1 VRRVV
6 VDPGV
11 LVSAIITPLGPP
23 AEILRAVA
31 QGTVALVVCPHLL
44 AELLGVLRR
53 DKFRGYLTIEEVER
67 YVAGVASRAET
78 RPNPQTVAPIT
89 RDPKDDYL
97 IALAREAGVDAVVSG
112 DADLLVLERIEPP
125 ILSPSSLIE
134 ELARES
140 T

>member
-1 VRRVV
+1 LRRLV

-23 AEILRAVA
+23 AEILRAAA
-31 QGTVALVVCPHLL
+31 QGRVALVVCPHLL

-53 DKFRGYLTIEEVER
+53 EKFRSYLTIEEAER

-78 RPNPQTVAPIT
+78 RPDPQAVAPIT

-97 IALAREAGVDAVVSG
+97 IALAREAGVGAIVSG
-112 DADLLVLERIEPP
+112 DADLLVLERVDPP
-125 ILSPSSLIE
+125 ILSPVRLLE
-134 ELARES
+134 ELAEPS
-140 T
+140 